1 MEPLDMLVQGS
12 DGHRERFMITGI
24 CCGRTPVGAAWRGG
38 VLLVGAGPVG
48 LHTGCASPE
57 THLRENVSSRL
68 KRAVANCEPP
78 TEQPTHWAITDP
90 CTRPRNRPRSAITRR
105 TPRLRLAMRSAADS
119 ALTWVP
125 AACIRRSSRPLSA
138 PCRCLPRLRMTV
150 MVSGAILEARLA
162 KQGCTLA
169 NDDVLAACPVPFRAA
184 RQRRA
189 AQSGRLRLRSDT

>member
-1 MEPLDMLVQGS
+1 MLVQGS

-57 THLRENVSSRL
+57 THLRENVSRRL

-90 CTRPRNRPRSAITRR
+90 CHVHGTGHAVPSLGGRHAYDSQCVALPTALSHGYQRPAS
-105 TPRLRLAMRSAADS
+105 D
-119 ALTWVP
+119 
-125 AACIRRSSRPLSA
+125 
-138 PCRCLPRLRMTV
+138 
-150 MVSGAILEARLA
+150 
-162 KQGCTLA
+162 
-169 NDDVLAACPVPFRAA
+169 
-184 RQRRA
+184 
-189 AQSGRLRLRSDT
+189 AQVGP